1 MTNKESTKKPHGRLP
16 LKVMRTAKEAR
27 KVSRQL
33 FKESFREGKLDQ
45 EKITQMVESI
55 LANKPRHYVDV
66 LQDYQRLL
74 RLEQEKRHA
83 VIESASPLN
92 RSVGDQVVDNLKSRY
107 GDDLD
112 IEFRTNP
119 ELLGGMRIKI
129 GDDVWDGS
137 VRNRLRQLQEQI

>member
-1 MTNKESTKKPHGRLP
+1 
-16 LKVMRTAKEAR
+16 
-27 KVSRQL
+27 
-33 FKESFREGKLDQ
+33 
-45 EKITQMVESI
+45 MVESV

-137 VRNRLRQLQEQI
+137 VRSRLRQLQEQI